1 MHDRSIERDAPGAV
15 LFLGEPKPANSGR
28 QHGCQGIV
36 TTPGCT
42 GTRRANALPRADR
55 PRGLALMLGDGAEAG
70 AGSDHK
76 VDIRQNACDN
86 TSDDEAGQP

>member
-1 MHDRSIERDAPGAV
+1 
-15 LFLGEPKPANSGR
+15 
-28 QHGCQGIV
+28 
-36 TTPGCT
+36 
-42 GTRRANALPRADR
+42 
-55 PRGLALMLGDGAEAG
+55 MLGDGAEAG